1 MMTAGLVKHVWW
13 MLNDANFHH
22 DQQVKIQILSIY
34 LKWCTLYTRW
44 KSHSTCQQAIP
55 KGNLIFQTSIIR
67 VKVLVTLFFYV
78 TSVNIFWWNVFS
90 QNMMWNAIT
99 HTHKHTISPRVDVQG
114 MASDYAKQ
122 ARWQNRCAWG
132 VKQCKSMVVFEDFLF
147 LNSALFGWGEKH
159 ATGLCL
165 STFRI
170 TVDHNLRLIDLR
182 AHWKRICLNSIF
194 WKMGKLWKQ
203 ENGKTME
210 TCTETAKLLWRFVSL
225 WCADLPPKWVEHIC
239 EHCVLFSTLHS
250 R

>member
-99 HTHKHTISPRVDVQG
+99 HTHTNTQSLRGWMSRVWPRTMPSRQG
-114 MASDYAKQ
+114 GKI
-122 ARWQNRCAWG
+122 G
-132 VKQCKSMVVFEDFLF
+132 VLGGS
-147 LNSALFGWGEKH
+147 NNA
-159 ATGLCL
+159 
-165 STFRI
+165 
-170 TVDHNLRLIDLR
+170 
-182 AHWKRICLNSIF
+182 
-194 WKMGKLWKQ
+194 
-203 ENGKTME
+203 
-210 TCTETAKLLWRFVSL
+210 SL
-225 WCADLPPKWVEHIC
+225 WSFLRIFC
-239 EHCVLFSTLHS
+239 F
-250 R
+250 